1 MKNMKRKL
9 PNSLK
14 KYIRKEKARIK
25 REFFDE
31 KEQKEKIQE
40 LMEKLEKIYKISGLS
55 KNKKV

>member
-1 MKNMKRKL
+1 MKRKL
-9 PNSLK
+9 PKSLK

-40 LMEKLEKIYKISGLS
+40 LMERLEKIYKISKLS
-55 KNKKV
+55 QNKKV